1 MAAIS
6 LNQTTAS
13 QGAGIDVSS
22 IVDQIIFAEQAPERI
37 WQQQQIAL
45 AAQNLVLELAEQRS
59 DCAKS

>member
-22 IVDQIIFAEQAPERI
+22 IVDQIIFAEQAPE
-37 WQQQQIAL
+37 ASGSSS
-45 AAQNLVLELAEQRS
+45 RS
-59 DCAKS
+59 PWPRKLRP